1 MEPSEIDAILEGAKK
16 PETTVK
22 LCLRSDLQNQWEK
35 LERELQEE
43 DQAEAPTL
51 AKTAS
56 KRAKELAEQVRDLQA
71 QMEKSTVVLTLRAM
85 DRAPWKELRAEHPP
99 RPGSPMDWRLQFNE
113 ETFYDALIAKSIVDA
128 EWDDADRVKK
138 LLDSLTAGQFD
149 NLANEAWTLNRS
161 DVSAP
166 FSATASRIAASSA
179 GTSKRR
185 PA

>member
-1 MEPSEIDAILEGAKK
+1 MEPSELDAILEGAKK

-22 LCLRSDLQNQWEK
+22 LCLRSDLQVQWEQ
-35 LERELQEE
+35 LEAELQAE
-43 DQAEAPTL
+43 DQAEALTL
-51 AKTAS
+51 ARAVS

-99 RPGSPMDWRLQFNE
+99 RPESPMDWRLQFNE
-113 ETFYDALIAKSIVDA
+113 ETFYDALIAKSVVNPVLTEEQLA
-128 EWDDADRVKK
+128 K
-138 LLDSLTAGQFD
+138 LLDSLTSGQFD
-149 NLANEAWTLNRS
+149 KLANAAWSLNRS

-185 PA
+185 PG